1 MATADQLE
9 EAAKDNK
16 FGGDS
21 LPMIGK
27 EFHGEQ
33 DVDFGG
39 VAPPKN
45 PPHGE
50 PGHPGSGWTFEKYH
64 D

>member
-9 EAAKDNK
+9 EAAEGNK
-16 FGGDS
+16 FGSDGIPI
-21 LPMIGK
+21 LGK
-27 EFHGEQ
+27 DFNGEEDIDFD
-33 DVDFGG
+33 DV
-39 VAPPKN
+39 ARPRH

-50 PGHPGSGWTFEKYH
+50 PGHPGSGWTFEKYL

>member
-9 EAAKDNK
+9 QAPTENK
-16 FGGDS
+16 HPIGT
-21 LPMIGK
+21 PGK
-27 EFHGEQ
+27 EFNGEQ
-33 DVDFGG
+33 DVNFAA
-39 VAPPKN
+39 VATPRH

-50 PGHPGSGWTFEKYH
+50 PGHPGSGWTFEKYR